1 MTGLD
6 DRHRLLPPLYT
17 GLGNAGRTTV
27 GTHEDV
33 AKTDVL
39 IAARGDCDEAN
50 AAVSVA
56 MAAGNL
62 PIGVNS
68 TLASV
73 QNDLFDLIA
82 DLASRTDAPEP
93 VDARIQESHLT
104 RLERAIDHFAR
115 DAVELTDLDGL
126 VLPGG
131 TVAAAL
137 LYQARAV
144 VRRAERTVWAAVD
157 AHPSSVNSLCGGY
170 LNRLSALLFVLARAS
185 NAEHGDVEWVPG
197 ASARAMDRETG
208 TDADDVHAVTDTGS
222 AGDTE
227 DTGNIHQ

>member
-6 DRHRLLPPLYT
+6 DRHRTLPPLYT
-17 GLGNAGRTTV
+17 GQGDAGRTTV

-39 IAARGDCDEAN
+39 VAARGDCDEAN

-93 VDARIQESHLT
+93 VAARIQESHLT

-137 LYQARAV
+137 PCAGVTSIGCRPCCLCSPAPPMPNTAMSSGCQG
-144 VRRAERTVWAAVD
+144 
-157 AHPSSVNSLCGGY
+157 HP
-170 LNRLSALLFVLARAS
+170 
-185 NAEHGDVEWVPG
+185 HG
-197 ASARAMDRETG
+197 R
-208 TDADDVHAVTDTGS
+208 
-222 AGDTE
+222 
-227 DTGNIHQ
+227 